1 MYHYTV
7 SPSFSQEFEKKNGV
21 KSGVPAETETPFF
34 ISFTIL
40 SIAYAIQFL
49 LIHTVVR
56 SLFCDVDIMR
66 MALF

>member
-1 MYHYTV
+1 MDICPGDFWRV
-7 SPSFSQEFEKKNGV
+7 SVFS
-21 KSGVPAETETPFF
+21 F

-49 LIHTVVR
+49 FIHAVVR